1 MNRIDLHLHSCHSD
15 GTLTPAQVAS
25 MAADQGLMAIALA
38 DHDTVSGIDEC
49 ISSGERHRIEVIP
62 AVELSVEYGGY
73 RDIHL
78 LGYFIDHRD
87 TSFLEKLE
95 QFRVRRMQRGA
106 EIIDRIN
113 GKLRQEGK
121 PCISYAD
128 VLSQSVE
135 ALGRPHIA
143 RVLVAQGCA
152 SSMEDAFDRYLIPC
166 DVPKLYFPL
175 HEAIS
180 EIKRIGGLSVLA
192 HPTSITRDRSLL
204 RELLIAFTGLG
215 LDGLETYNTLCSA
228 DERDFLLGIA
238 RHYRLAVTGG
248 SDFHGNEDDD
258 RMGIGGNRGP
268 ITYELVQKLKERLDE
283 VRAAM
288 GT

>member
-1 MNRIDLHLHSCHSD
+1 
-15 GTLTPAQVAS
+15 
-25 MAADQGLMAIALA
+25 MAADQGLTAIALA

-49 ISSGERHRIEVIP
+49 ISSGELHRIEVIP
-62 AVELSVEYGGY
+62 AVELSVEYSGY

-87 TSFLEKLE
+87 ASFLEKLE

-113 GKLRQEGK
+113 EKLGCEGK
-121 PCISYAD
+121 TCIRYAD
-128 VLSQSVE
+128 VLTQSVE

-152 SSMEDAFDRYLIPC
+152 SSMDDAFDRYLIPC
-166 DVPKLYFPL
+166 DVPKRYFPL
-175 HEAIS
+175 DEAIS
-180 EIKRIGGLSVLA
+180 EIRRIGGLAVLA

-204 RELLIAFTGLG
+204 RLLLTAFAGLG
-215 LDGLETYNTLCSA
+215 LDGLEAYNTLCSA

-248 SDFHGNEDDD
+248 SDFHGNDDD
-258 RMGIGGNRGP
+258 DHMGIDSNRGP
-268 ITYELVQKLKERLDE
+268 ITYELVLKLKERLDE
-283 VRAAM
+283 RRAVM